1 MWSRIESLAG
11 KDLTMLRG
19 AQFTDVVAPGGGVS
33 EPNEPPNP
41 KIGFS
46 EKALALVPLKITV
59 VQDLQAPWF
68 VDATLM
74 DERVRAGE
82 W

>member
-1 MWSRIESLAG
+1 MWSHIESLAG

-19 AQFTDVVAPGGGVS
+19 AQFTDVVAAGGGAS

-41 KIGFS
+41 KIGFRKGS
-46 EKALALVPLKITV
+46 RSRSVEHTAV
-59 VQDLQAPWF
+59 VQDLQGPWF
-68 VDATLM
+68 VDAILM